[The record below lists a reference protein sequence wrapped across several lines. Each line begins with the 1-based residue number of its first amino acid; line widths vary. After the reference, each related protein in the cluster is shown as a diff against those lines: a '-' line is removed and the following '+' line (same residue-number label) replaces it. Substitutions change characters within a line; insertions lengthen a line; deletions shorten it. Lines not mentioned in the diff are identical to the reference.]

1 MSKIIITHEIEQAL
15 AIYCATNNIELT
27 LGNAYDIVMEVF
39 KNVPIKTNQ
48 YNENTGE
55 NETIDITGKVARN
68 LECQEKTIC
77 RINEKAQ
84 ITKDKINQTKIK
96 NNIKQAE
103 IDSNPNLLTLV
114 ENLNR
119 LNIVDKTSYLS
130 LVCFL
135 MQLKYTRN
143 HEMAE
148 NDKTCV
154 FFNGVA
160 RNGKSATAKAIVDI
174 ESDYGKVYRGTS
186 GKILESTHEE
196 EVWKSHLNYFDE
208 VKPTDIDREL
218 LLTIINGGDVE
229 INPKNKKQY
238 TYHVNTNNIFTSND
252 TINNQQRRV
261 SVIKFGERLNGRPLE
276 QNTMKKIITN
286 IMNSLPSFDHYYDI
300 YKMVSI
306 ENENR
311 MNPVAIE
318 AIKTYLSEEFRE
330 PKGYHGPYQN
340 WHEDKLFTAS
350 DIYSCIKDKYKKQL
364 VTSEKKQAIRN
375 TLKEWAMKGIIKVD
389 NYMSSSTT
397 FYEIKY
403 ETYLKIADTYD
414 KMNSKEENI
423 QKAKKFELYDLFE
436 EYYKDKNE
444 ENEKPYYIENE
455 VVDLKDERSIN
466 EEIYDNIIKLKEE
479 NKIDN
484 CANVFET
491 CKFTIKTIK
500 NSLRFI
506 GKYFQVKNVMNK
518 CLEKDIIYDVIPCDL
533 MLAIFKNNEYTIT
546 PEDENYLKEKYENRN
561 NPKNSEELIDEDLE
575 NLSNVKEINLS
586 SKPEDKVIAT
596 SEVEVYENQL
606 NLYYDLL
613 TYLNEIVHKN
623 NGIEHV
629 NIKEIISADEFVR
642 KMYKKLHYENIVL
655 AFEQVFEDK
664 FKKSLRNKLLAKYSK
679 ITCFDKPQFSRDVIN
694 KVHAYFSDVPF

>member
-135 MQLKYTRN
+135 MQLKHTRN

-229 INPKNKKQY
+229 LNPKNKKQY

-484 CANVFET
+484 YANVFET

-561 NPKNSEELIDEDLE
+561 NPKNSEELIDEDLD
-575 NLSNVKEINLS
+575 LSNVKEINLS